1 MGRLD
6 NKVALITGAG
16 GGIGRETA
24 LLFAK
29 EGCKVLAV
37 DVNDA
42 AGNGTMHQ
50 QRLAPASASSAA
62 FAAALAAANFLA
74 SACAFAIAS

>member
-24 LLFAK
+24 VLFAK
-29 EGCKVLAV
+29 QGCKVLAV
-37 DVNDA
+37 DVNDE
-42 AGNGTMHQ
+42 AGQETVTLV
-50 QRLAPASASSAA
+50 REFTDDVA
-62 FAAALAAANFLA
+62 
-74 SACAFAIAS
+74 